1 MWVNPDVNMPQTLI
15 TAQREGSLVVFAG
28 AGVSMG
34 APSNLPGYDEL
45 AGAIAAGS
53 VTRQPQEP
61 SDRFLGRAEQQG
73 VDVQGSCRL
82 RLQPDGSEPTPLH
95 RSILELFASY
105 TTMRVVTTNFDRHFE
120 TVRSQVHPHAETY
133 FAPAL
138 PLGGSFDGVVYL
150 HGHIDRRAP
159 LVITDGDFGR
169 AYLTEGWATRFLT
182 EMFRAY
188 AVLFIGYSHEDP
200 VMRYLARAFSGPTD
214 RFAFCEPGRED
225 YWRQH
230 GITPIRF
237 PPGGGA
243 NRFSTIP
250 EALSSWS
257 ALARMGVLDHG
268 DRVRELVALPPPL
281 DPELLDYLRFALGH
295 ESTLQVFTNEAR
307 SHEWLEWAD
316 KEGYLKPLV
325 DPSSEDDGRIAR
337 LSWWLAEKFAVSHAK
352 HALAFVQRHG
362 GRMQPQLS
370 SSIIQVLL
378 NTDDLTQQVAGP
390 WVALFVGV
398 QHRSHSRLLS
408 RLLERCLEKGFHHES
423 ILLLNHLLNPILVV
437 RDSGLDQ
444 AGEDEMRISSDVRLV
459 GDEHHLRQAWKRIRE
474 SLLPEYRSALLPMAS
489 ALLRHTHSPL
499 RVSGNA
505 RDTWDPHDFRRS
517 AIEPHQQ
524 DGHPDDWEL
533 LVDIARDCIEQT
545 LALDAAAA
553 VAITNSWLE
562 SGVPLLRRLA
572 VHATGCRNDLS
583 GDELLALVVERGWL
597 YEHSLKHELFVL
609 LRRAFT
615 SATEAQ
621 RHTFLE
627 YSLAQPVLDVGAE
640 PTPETLTTVAYER
653 YNLACW
659 LAKAAP
665 ASEAARNHR
674 DVLDTQNPEFGPR
687 EHMDLDVWIGG
698 GFVGVQSPTT
708 SQALLRMT
716 PADAATKITD
726 YADDV
731 RSFGGP
737 NREGL
742 LTTFQEAAAES
753 FLWSIDVAA
762 EFIERDYWDSGVWRA
777 LVSSWI
783 SSAGDPERSER
794 VVDLLSAHP
803 RIGIT
808 CSEDV
813 LRLLEER
820 IDKKRDRGRIRNYVL
835 LALNVLQV
843 AEDGAPGVTSDTG
856 TEWLTSAINHSG
868 GRAAMVVMKALSAE
882 RNNEGDAWSGF
893 SPLHREWLSHLL
905 EVGGHRAL
913 LARVVLASQVHFL
926 HSVDDAWVRES
937 MLLWF
942 DWERDAEQAAQAWNG
957 FLAWGTWNAALF
969 EDMLPSSRKT
979 FSRMELLG
987 DDRRSFAARLAAV
1000 AALSP
1005 KDPWRD
1011 GGWLAEFVGATAE
1024 EDRAEWA
1031 TTFAAAAA
1039 ESLDID
1045 AAHRLWERWV
1055 SDYWQSRII
1064 GTPAPLTDGER
1075 EAMVGWV
1082 FPFAGD
1088 LDAVVERI
1096 RAARVSPRLDQ
1107 HLFYRLEHQG
1117 LTTSHAEQ
1125 VGQLLRVLLGGAEAL
1140 DYGCDQGFRAA
1151 ATCLGNGAD
1160 PAVIRDVAEQLARVG
1175 CVRQGEELQRRAEG

>member
-1 MWVNPDVNMPQTLI
+1 
-15 TAQREGSLVVFAG
+15 
-28 AGVSMG
+28 
-34 APSNLPGYDEL
+34 
-45 AGAIAAGS
+45 
-53 VTRQPQEP
+53 
-61 SDRFLGRAEQQG
+61 
-73 VDVQGSCRL
+73 
-82 RLQPDGSEPTPLH
+82 
-95 RSILELFASY
+95 
-105 TTMRVVTTNFDRHFE
+105 
-120 TVRSQVHPHAETY
+120 
-133 FAPAL
+133 
-138 PLGGSFDGVVYL
+138 
-150 HGHIDRRAP
+150 
-159 LVITDGDFGR
+159 
-169 AYLTEGWATRFLT
+169 
-182 EMFRAY
+182 
-188 AVLFIGYSHEDP
+188 
-200 VMRYLARAFSGPTD
+200 MRYLARAFSGPTD

-237 PPGGGA
+237 PPGGGVD
-243 NRFSTIP
+243 RFSAIP

-257 ALARMGVLDHG
+257 ALERMGVLDHG
-268 DRVRELVALPPPL
+268 DRIRELVAQPPPL
-281 DPELLDYLRFALGH
+281 DPELLDYMRFALDH
-295 ESTLQVFTNEAR
+295 ESTLQVFTDEAR

-325 DPSSEDDGRIAR
+325 DPSSENDGRIAR

-352 HALAFVQRHG
+352 SALAFVQRHG

-370 SSIIQVLL
+370 SSIAQVLL
-378 NTDDLTQQVAGP
+378 NTDDLTQEVAGP
-390 WVALFVGV
+390 WVALLVGA

-408 RLLERCLEKGFHHES
+408 RLLERCLERGFRHES

-437 RDSGLDQ
+437 RDSGLDL
-444 AGEDEMRISSDVRLV
+444 AGEDGMRISGDVRLV
-459 GDEHHLRQAWKRIRE
+459 GDKHHLRLAWERIRE

-489 ALLRHTHSPL
+489 ALLRQAHTLL

-505 RDTWDPHDFRRS
+505 GDAWDPHDFRRA
-517 AIEPHQQ
+517 AIEPHEQ

-533 LVDIARDCIEQT
+533 LVDIARDCIEHT
-545 LALDAAAA
+545 FALDAAAA
-553 VAITNSWLE
+553 IAITNTWLE

-572 VHATGCRNDLS
+572 VHATGCRDDLS
-583 GDELLALVVERGWL
+583 GDEFLALVIERGWL
-597 YEHSLKHELFVL
+597 YEHSLKHELFNL
-609 LRRAFT
+609 LRRAFA
-615 SATEAQ
+615 SATETQ
-621 RHTFLE
+621 RQAFLE
-627 YSLAQPVLDVGAE
+627 YSLAQSVLDVGAE
-640 PTPETLTTVAYER
+640 PSPETLTTVAYER

-659 LAKAAP
+659 LAEAAP
-665 ASEAARNHR
+665 ASDVARNHR
-674 DVLDTQNPEFGPR
+674 DALQAQNPEFGPR
-687 EHMDLDVWIGG
+687 EHKDLDVWTSG

-716 PADAATKITD
+716 PADAATTITD

-731 RSFGGP
+731 MPFRGP

-753 FLWSIDVAA
+753 FLWSIDVA
-762 EFIERDYWDSGVWRA
+762 EVFIERDYWDSRAWRA

-783 SSAGDPERSER
+783 SNAGDPERSER

-803 RIGIT
+803 QIGIT

-820 IDKKRDRGRIRNYVL
+820 IDKKRDRGQIRRYVS
-835 LALNVLQV
+835 LALDVLQV
-843 AEDGAPGVTSDTG
+843 AEDGTPGFTSDIG

-882 RNNEGDAWSGF
+882 RHNEGDAWSGF
-893 SPLHREWLSHLL
+893 SPLHREWLRQLL

-913 LARVVLASQVHFL
+913 FARVVLASQVHFL
-926 HSVDDAWVRES
+926 HAVDDAWVGES

-942 DWERDAEQAAQAWNG
+942 DWERDEEQAAQAWDG
-957 FLAWGTWNAALF
+957 FLAWRTWNAALF
-969 EDMLPSSRKT
+969 EDMLPSSRQT
-979 FSRMELLG
+979 FSRMKLLG
-987 DDRRSFAARLAAV
+987 DDRRSFAERLGAV
-1000 AALSP
+1000 AVLSP

-1024 EDRAEWA
+1024 EDRVEWA
-1031 TTFAAAAA
+1031 TTFAAAA
-1039 ESLDID
+1039 ESLDGD
-1045 AAHRLWERWV
+1045 AKHRLWEHWV
-1055 SDYWQSRII
+1055 SSYWQSRIL

-1107 HLFYRLEHQG
+1107 HLFYRLENQG

-1125 VGQLLRVLLGGAEAL
+1125 VGQLLRVLLGEAEAL
-1140 DYGCDQGFRAA
+1140 DYYGCDQGFRAA

-1175 CVRQGEELQRRAEG
+1175 CVREGEELRRRAEG

>member
-1 MWVNPDVNMPQTLI
+1 M
-15 TAQREGSLVVFAG
+15 
-28 AGVSMG
+28 
-34 APSNLPGYDEL
+34 
-45 AGAIAAGS
+45 
-53 VTRQPQEP
+53 
-61 SDRFLGRAEQQG
+61 
-73 VDVQGSCRL
+73 QGSCRL
-82 RLQPDGSEPTPLH
+82 RLQPDGSEPTSLQ
-95 RSILELFASY
+95 RSILELFASH

-120 TVRSQVHPHAETY
+120 TVRSQVHPAAEAY

-182 EMFRAY
+182 VMFRAY

-230 GITPIRF
+230 GITPIHF
-237 PPGGGA
+237 PPGGGVD
-243 NRFSTIP
+243 RFSAIP

-257 ALARMGVLDHG
+257 ALERMGVLDHG
-268 DRVRELVALPPPL
+268 DRIRELVAQPPPL
-281 DPELLDYLRFALGH
+281 DPELLDYMRFALDH
-295 ESTLQVFTNEAR
+295 ESTLQVFTDEAR

-325 DPSSEDDGRIAR
+325 DPSSENDGRVAR

-352 HALAFVQRHG
+352 SALAFVQRHG

-370 SSIIQVLL
+370 SSIVQVLL
-378 NTDDLTQQVAGP
+378 NTADLTQQVAGL
-390 WVALFVGV
+390 WVALLAGA
-398 QHRSHSRLLS
+398 QHSSHSLRLLS
-408 RLLERCLEKGFHHES
+408 HLLERCLERGFHHES

-437 RDSGLDQ
+437 RDSGLDL
-444 AGEDEMRISSDVRLV
+444 AGEDEIRISSNVRLV
-459 GDEHHLRQAWKRIRE
+459 GAEHHLRRAWECIRE

-489 ALLRHTHSPL
+489 ALLRYAHSLL

-505 RDTWDPHDFRRS
+505 GNGWDPHDFRRS
-517 AIEPHQQ
+517 AIEPHEQ
-524 DGHPDDWEL
+524 DAHPDDWEL

-545 LALDAAAA
+545 LARDAAAA
-553 VAITNSWLE
+553 ITITNSWLE

-572 VHATGCRNDLS
+572 VHATGRRDDLS
-583 GDELLALVVERGWL
+583 GDELLALVIERGWL
-597 YEHSLKHELFVL
+597 YEHSLKHELFML
-609 LRRAFT
+609 LRRAFA
-615 SATEAQ
+615 SATETQ
-621 RHTFLE
+621 RQAFLE
-627 YSLAQPVLDVGAE
+627 YSLAQSVLDVGAE
-640 PTPETLTTVAYER
+640 PSPETLTTVAYER

-659 LAKAAP
+659 LAEAAP
-665 ASEAARNHR
+665 ASDVARNHR
-674 DVLDTQNPEFGPR
+674 DVLQTQNPEFGPR
-687 EHMDLDVWIGG
+687 EHMDLNVWIGG

-716 PADAATKITD
+716 PGDAATKITD

-753 FLWSIDVAA
+753 FEWSIETAA
-762 EFIERDYWDSGVWRA
+762 AFIERDYWDSGTWRA

-783 SSAGDPERSER
+783 SSARDTKRAKR
-794 VVDLLSAHP
+794 VVDLLSTNP
-803 RIGIT
+803 RIGVT
-808 CSEDV
+808 CPYDV
-813 LRLLEER
+813 LRLVDER
-820 IDKKRDRGRIRNYVL
+820 IESERDQDRIRNYVL

-843 AEDGAPGVTSDTG
+843 AEDGTPGFTSDTG

-868 GRAAMVVMKALSAE
+868 GRVAMVVMKALSAE

-893 SPLHREWLSHLL
+893 SPLHREWLSQLL
-905 EVGGHRAL
+905 EVGGSRAL

-942 DWERDAEQAAQAWNG
+942 DWERDEEQAAQAWGG
-957 FLAWGTWNAALF
+957 FLGWGKWNAALF
-969 EDMLPSSRKT
+969 EDMLPSSRQT

-987 DDRRSFAARLAAV
+987 DDRRSFAERLGAV

-1005 KDPWRD
+1005 KDPWRA
-1011 GGWLAEFVGATAE
+1011 GGWLADYVGATAE

-1031 TTFAAAAA
+1031 TTFGESA

-1045 AAHRLWERWV
+1045 AAHRLWEHWV
-1055 SDYWQSRII
+1055 SDYWQSRVL

-1096 RAARVSPRLDQ
+1096 RAAGVSPRLDQ
-1107 HLFYRLEHQG
+1107 HLFHRLENQG
-1117 LTTSHAEQ
+1117 LTTSHAEH
-1125 VGQLLRVLLGGAEAL
+1125 VGQLLKVLLGGAEAL
-1140 DYGCDQGFRAA
+1140 DYGCDYVLKAA
-1151 ATCLGNGAD
+1151 ATCLENGAD

-1175 CVRQGEELQRRAEG
+1175 CVSEGEELRRKAEG

>member
-1 MWVNPDVNMPQTLI
+1 M
-15 TAQREGSLVVFAG
+15 
-28 AGVSMG
+28 
-34 APSNLPGYDEL
+34 
-45 AGAIAAGS
+45 
-53 VTRQPQEP
+53 
-61 SDRFLGRAEQQG
+61 
-73 VDVQGSCRL
+73 
-82 RLQPDGSEPTPLH
+82 
-95 RSILELFASY
+95 
-105 TTMRVVTTNFDRHFE
+105 
-120 TVRSQVHPHAETY
+120 
-133 FAPAL
+133 
-138 PLGGSFDGVVYL
+138 
-150 HGHIDRRAP
+150 
-159 LVITDGDFGR
+159 
-169 AYLTEGWATRFLT
+169 
-182 EMFRAY
+182 
-188 AVLFIGYSHEDP
+188 
-200 VMRYLARAFSGPTD
+200 
-214 RFAFCEPGRED
+214 
-225 YWRQH
+225 
-230 GITPIRF
+230 
-237 PPGGGA
+237 
-243 NRFSTIP
+243 
-250 EALSSWS
+250 
-257 ALARMGVLDHG
+257 
-268 DRVRELVALPPPL
+268 
-281 DPELLDYLRFALGH
+281 
-295 ESTLQVFTNEAR
+295 
-307 SHEWLEWAD
+307 
-316 KEGYLKPLV
+316 
-325 DPSSEDDGRIAR
+325 
-337 LSWWLAEKFAVSHAK
+337 SHAK

-370 SSIIQVLL
+370 SSIAQVLL
-378 NTDDLTQQVAGP
+378 DTADLTQQVAGP
-390 WVALFVGV
+390 WVALLVGA
-398 QHRSHSRLLS
+398 QHSSHSLRLLS
-408 RLLERCLEKGFHHES
+408 RLLERCLERGFHHES

-437 RDSGLDQ
+437 RDPGLDL
-444 AGEDEMRISSDVRLV
+444 AGDDEIRISGDVRLV
-459 GDEHHLRQAWKRIRE
+459 GEKYHLRQAWERIRE

-489 ALLRHTHSPL
+489 ALLRHTHSLL

-505 RDTWDPHDFRRS
+505 RDTWDPHDCRRS

-583 GDELLALVVERGWL
+583 GDELLTLVIERGWL
-597 YEHSLKHELFVL
+597 YEHSVKHELFML

-615 SATEAQ
+615 SATEARRQ
-621 RHTFLE
+621 AFLE

-659 LAKAAP
+659 FADAAP
-665 ASEAARNHR
+665 DSDVARNHR
-674 DVLDTQNPEFGPR
+674 DALQAQNPDFGPR
-687 EHMDLDVWIGG
+687 EHMNLDVWIGG

-716 PADAATKITD
+716 PGDVATTITD

-753 FLWSIDVAA
+753 FEWSIEIAA
-762 EFIERDYWDSGVWRA
+762 AFIERDYWDSGAWRA

-783 SSAGDPERSER
+783 SSARDTERAKR
-794 VVDLLSAHP
+794 VVDLLSTYP
-803 RIGIT
+803 EIGVT
-808 CSEDV
+808 CPDDV
-813 LRLLEER
+813 LRLVDER
-820 IDKKRDRGRIRNYVL
+820 IKSERNQDRIRNYVL
-835 LALNVLQV
+835 LALNVLQL
-843 AEDGAPGVTSDTG
+843 AEDGTPGVTSDTG
-856 TEWLTSAINHSG
+856 TKWLTSAINHSG

-893 SPLHREWLSHLL
+893 SSLHREWLSRLL
-905 EVGGHRAL
+905 EVDGNRAL

-926 HSVDDAWVRES
+926 HSVDDTWVRES
-937 MLLWF
+937 VLLWF

-957 FLAWGTWNAALF
+957 FLAWSTWNAALF
-969 EDMLPSSRKT
+969 EDMLPSSRQT

-987 DDRRSFAARLAAV
+987 DDRRSFAERFGAV
-1000 AALSP
+1000 AALSS

-1024 EDRAEWA
+1024 EDRAKWA
-1031 TTFAAAAA
+1031 TTFAAAVA
-1039 ESLDID
+1039 SLDRD

-1055 SDYWQSRII
+1055 SDYWQSRIL
-1064 GTPAPLTDGER
+1064 GTPAPLTDRER

-1082 FPFAGD
+1082 FPFKGD
-1088 LDAVVERI
+1088 LEAVVERI

-1107 HLFYRLEHQG
+1107 HLFYRLENQG

-1125 VGQLLRVLLGGAEAL
+1125 VGQLLRVLLGGADAL
-1140 DYGCDQGFRAA
+1140 DYGCDQAFRAA

-1175 CVRQGEELQRRAEG
+1175 CVREGEELQRRAEG